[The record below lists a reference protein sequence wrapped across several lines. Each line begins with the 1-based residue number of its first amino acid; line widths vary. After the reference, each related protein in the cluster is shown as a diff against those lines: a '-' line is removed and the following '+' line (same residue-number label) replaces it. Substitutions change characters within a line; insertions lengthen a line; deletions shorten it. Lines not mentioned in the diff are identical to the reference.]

1 MLLGGVTTFCDMYY
15 FEDEVAKAAK
25 ELNIRGILCETVID
39 FPSPDSKKKFG
50 GLEYSKWF
58 IEKWKDD
65 ELIIPGI
72 APHAPYTN
80 NDKSLKE
87 AYNISKKYNVPITM
101 HVAEMGYELKEYKD
115 KYNLTSVGYLDKLGI
130 LDSNFISAHTILVND
145 ITMHVA
151 EMGYELKEYKD
162 KYNLTSVGYLDKLGI
177 LDSNF
182 ISAHT
187 ILVNDEDI
195 QILKIRDVKV
205 SHNIGANSKG
215 AKGIMPIF
223 KMKENNIDI
232 GLGTDGPM
240 SGNTLDIIT
249 QMSQV
254 GKIHKLFNNDRTL
267 LPSKM
272 KENNIDIGLGTD
284 GPMSGN
290 TLDIITQM
298 SQVGKIHKL
307 FNNDRTLLPS
317 VELVEMATI
326 GGARVLGI
334 DNKVGSIE
342 VGKNADL
349 VLIETQSVNMQP
361 IYDYYSTIVYSSNP
375 SNVDGI
381 DNKVGSIE
389 VGKNADLVLIE
400 TQSVNMQPIYDY
412 YSTIVYSSNPSNVDT
427 VIVNGDIVVK
437 NKKLVSGDFNNI
449 RKDLL
454 KLKNEIIEV
463 ANTL

>member
-1 MLLGGVTTFCDMYY
+1 MADKITIIKNINILTMNDNKDIIENGIVAYKNNKIIYVGNENIYKNKNNIEVIDGEDGILMPGLINCHTHVSMVPFRSLADDYKDRLKRYLFPLEQRLVDKKLTYIGAKYGIAEMLLGGVTTFCDMYY

-25 ELNIRGILCETVID
+25 ELKMRGILCETVID
-39 FPSPDSKKKFG
+39 FPSPDSKEKFG

-65 ELIIPGI
+65 ELITPGI

-80 NDKSLKE
+80 TDKSLKE

-101 HVAEMGYELKEYKD
+101 HVAEMDYELKEYKD
-115 KYNLTSVGYLDKLGI
+115 KYNLTPVGYLDKLGI
-130 LDSNFISAHTILVND
+130 LDSNFISAHTV
-145 ITMHVA
+145 
-151 EMGYELKEYKD
+151 
-162 KYNLTSVGYLDKLGI
+162 
-177 LDSNF
+177 
-182 ISAHT
+182 
-187 ILVNDEDI
+187 LVNDEDI
-195 QILKIRDVKV
+195 QILKKRDVKV

-215 AKGIMPIF
+215 AKGVMPI
-223 KMKENNIDI
+223 
-232 GLGTDGPM
+232 
-240 SGNTLDIIT
+240 
-249 QMSQV
+249 
-254 GKIHKLFNNDRTL
+254 
-267 LPSKM
+267 SKM

-317 VELVEMATI
+317 IELVEMATI

-342 VGKNADL
+342 VGK
-349 VLIETQSVNMQP
+349 S
-361 IYDYYSTIVYSSNP
+361 
-375 SNVDGI
+375 
-381 DNKVGSIE
+381 
-389 VGKNADLVLIE
+389 ADLVLIE

-437 NKKLVSGDFNNI
+437 NKKLVSGDFNKI

-454 KLKNEIIEV
+454 KLKNEISEV

>member
-1 MLLGGVTTFCDMYY
+1 MADKITIIKNINILTMNENKDIIENGIVAYKNKKIIYVGNENIYENKDNIEVIDGEDGILMPGMINCHTHVSMVPFRSLADDYKDRLKRYLFPLEQRLVDKRLTYIGAKYGISEMLLGGVTTFCDMYY

-39 FPSPDSKKKFG
+39 FPSPDSKEKFG

-65 ELIIPGI
+65 ELITPGI

-80 NDKSLKE
+80 TDKSLKE

-101 HVAEMGYELKEYKD
+101 HVAEMDYELKKYKD
-115 KYNLTSVGYLDKLGI
+115 KYNLTPVGYLDKLGI
-130 LDSNFISAHTILVND
+130 LDSNFISAHTV
-145 ITMHVA
+145 
-151 EMGYELKEYKD
+151 
-162 KYNLTSVGYLDKLGI
+162 
-177 LDSNF
+177 
-182 ISAHT
+182 
-187 ILVNDEDI
+187 LVNDEDI
-195 QILKIRDVKV
+195 QILKIRGVKV

-215 AKGIMPIF
+215 AKGIMPI
-223 KMKENNIDI
+223 
-232 GLGTDGPM
+232 
-240 SGNTLDIIT
+240 
-249 QMSQV
+249 
-254 GKIHKLFNNDRTL
+254 
-267 LPSKM
+267 SKM

-298 SQVGKIHKL
+298 SQVGKVHKL

-317 VELVEMATI
+317 IELVEMATI
-326 GGARVLGI
+326 GGARVL
-334 DNKVGSIE
+334 
-342 VGKNADL
+342 
-349 VLIETQSVNMQP
+349 
-361 IYDYYSTIVYSSNP
+361 
-375 SNVDGI
+375 GI

-437 NKKLVSGDFNNI
+437 NKKLVSGDFNKI

-454 KLKNEIIEV
+454 KLKNEISEV

>member
-1 MLLGGVTTFCDMYY
+1 MSDKITIIKNINILTMNDNKDIIENGIVAYKNNKIIYVGNENIYENENNIEVIDGEDGILMPGMINCHTHVSMVPFRSLADDYKDRLKRYLFPLEQKLVDRKLTYIGAKYGIAEMLLGGVTTFCDMYY

-25 ELNIRGILCETVID
+25 ELNIRGVLCETVID
-39 FPSPDSKKKFG
+39 FPSPDSKEKFG

-58 IEKWKDD
+58 IEKWKYD
-65 ELIIPGI
+65 ELITPGI

-80 NDKSLKE
+80 TDKSLKE

-101 HVAEMGYELKEYKD
+101 HVAEMDYELKEYKD
-115 KYNLTSVGYLDKLGI
+115 KYNLTP
-130 LDSNFISAHTILVND
+130 
-145 ITMHVA
+145 
-151 EMGYELKEYKD
+151 
-162 KYNLTSVGYLDKLGI
+162 VGYLDKLGI

-195 QILKIRDVKV
+195 QILKERDVKV

-215 AKGIMPIF
+215 AKGVMPI
-223 KMKENNIDI
+223 
-232 GLGTDGPM
+232 
-240 SGNTLDIIT
+240 
-249 QMSQV
+249 
-254 GKIHKLFNNDRTL
+254 
-267 LPSKM
+267 SKM

-317 VELVEMATI
+317 IDLVEMATI

-334 DNKVGSIE
+334 DSKVGSIE
-342 VGKNADL
+342 VGK
-349 VLIETQSVNMQP
+349 S
-361 IYDYYSTIVYSSNP
+361 
-375 SNVDGI
+375 
-381 DNKVGSIE
+381 
-389 VGKNADLVLIE
+389 ADLVLIE

-437 NKKLVSGDFNNI
+437 NKKLVSGDFNKI

-454 KLKNEIIEV
+454 ELKNEISEV
-463 ANTL
+463 AKTL

>member
-1 MLLGGVTTFCDMYY
+1 MADKITIIKNINILTMNDNKDIIENGIVAYKNNKIIYVGNENIYKNKDNIEVIDGEDGILMPGMINCHTHVSMVPFRSLADDYKDRLKRYLFPLEQRLVDKKLTYIGAKYGIAEMLLGGVTTFCDMYY

-25 ELNIRGILCETVID
+25 ELKMRGILCETVID
-39 FPSPDSKKKFG
+39 FPSPDSKEKFG

-58 IEKWKDD
+58 IEKWKAD
-65 ELIIPGI
+65 ELITPGI

-80 NDKSLKE
+80 TDKSLKE

-101 HVAEMGYELKEYKD
+101 HVAEMDYELKEYKD
-115 KYNLTSVGYLDKLGI
+115 KYNLTPVGYLDKLGI
-130 LDSNFISAHTILVND
+130 LDSNFISAHTV
-145 ITMHVA
+145 
-151 EMGYELKEYKD
+151 
-162 KYNLTSVGYLDKLGI
+162 
-177 LDSNF
+177 
-182 ISAHT
+182 
-187 ILVNDEDI
+187 LVNDEDI
-195 QILKIRDVKV
+195 QILKKRDVKV

-215 AKGIMPIF
+215 AKGVMPI
-223 KMKENNIDI
+223 
-232 GLGTDGPM
+232 
-240 SGNTLDIIT
+240 
-249 QMSQV
+249 
-254 GKIHKLFNNDRTL
+254 
-267 LPSKM
+267 SKM

-317 VELVEMATI
+317 IELVEMATI
-326 GGARVLGI
+326 GGARVL
-334 DNKVGSIE
+334 
-342 VGKNADL
+342 
-349 VLIETQSVNMQP
+349 
-361 IYDYYSTIVYSSNP
+361 
-375 SNVDGI
+375 GI

-437 NKKLVSGDFNNI
+437 NKKLVSGDFNKI
-449 RKDLL
+449 REDLL
-454 KLKNEIIEV
+454 KLKNEISEV

>member
-1 MLLGGVTTFCDMYY
+1 MADKITIIKNINILTMNDNKDIIENGIVAYKNNKIIYVGNKNIYENKDNIEVIDGEDGILMPGMINCHTHVSMVAFRSLADDYKDRLKRYLFPLEQRLVDKKLTYIGAKYGIAEMLLGGVTTFCDMYY

-25 ELNIRGILCETVID
+25 ELNMRGILCETVID
-39 FPSPDSKKKFG
+39 FPSPDSKEKFG

-65 ELIIPGI
+65 ELITPGI

-80 NDKSLKE
+80 TDKSLKE

-101 HVAEMGYELKEYKD
+101 HVAEMDYELKEYKD
-115 KYNLTSVGYLDKLGI
+115 KYNLTP
-130 LDSNFISAHTILVND
+130 
-145 ITMHVA
+145 
-151 EMGYELKEYKD
+151 
-162 KYNLTSVGYLDKLGI
+162 VGYLDKLGI

-223 KMKENNIDI
+223 
-232 GLGTDGPM
+232 
-240 SGNTLDIIT
+240 
-249 QMSQV
+249 
-254 GKIHKLFNNDRTL
+254 
-267 LPSKM
+267 KM

-375 SNVDGI
+375 SNVD
-381 DNKVGSIE
+381 
-389 VGKNADLVLIE
+389 
-400 TQSVNMQPIYDY
+400 
-412 YSTIVYSSNPSNVDT
+412 T

>member
-1 MLLGGVTTFCDMYY
+1 MADKITIIKNINILTMNENKDIIENGIVAYKNNKIIYVGNENIYENKDNIEVIDGEDGILMPGMINCHTHVSMVPFRSLADDYKDRLKRYLFPLEQRLVDKRLTYIGAKYGISEMLLGGVTTFCDMYY

-39 FPSPDSKKKFG
+39 FPSPDSKEKFG

-65 ELIIPGI
+65 ELITPGI

-80 NDKSLKE
+80 TDKSLKE

-101 HVAEMGYELKEYKD
+101 HVAEMD
-115 KYNLTSVGYLDKLGI
+115 
-130 LDSNFISAHTILVND
+130 
-145 ITMHVA
+145 
-151 EMGYELKEYKD
+151 YELKEYKD

-267 LPSKM
+267 LPS
-272 KENNIDIGLGTD
+272 
-284 GPMSGN
+284 
-290 TLDIITQM
+290 
-298 SQVGKIHKL
+298 
-307 FNNDRTLLPS
+307 

-326 GGARVLGI
+326 GGARVL
-334 DNKVGSIE
+334 
-342 VGKNADL
+342 
-349 VLIETQSVNMQP
+349 
-361 IYDYYSTIVYSSNP
+361 
-375 SNVDGI
+375 GI